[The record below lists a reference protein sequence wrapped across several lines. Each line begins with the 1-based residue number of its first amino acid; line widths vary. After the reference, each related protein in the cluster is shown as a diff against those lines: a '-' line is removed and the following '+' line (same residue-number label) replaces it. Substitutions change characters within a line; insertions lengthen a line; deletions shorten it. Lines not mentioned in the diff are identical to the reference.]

1 MVMAASSK
9 MVIGET
15 NDRTT
20 KGVANEETK
29 KGVAR
34 HCALPS
40 PGPT

>member
-1 MVMAASSK
+1 MVMTASSK

-34 HCALPS
+34 HLRAALP
-40 PGPT
+40 GP